1 MGLIDE
7 QLRVFELI
15 RAGAY
20 GNASG
25 PSKVATK
32 EQLVEVNTTTTRA
45 ENDSLMDQNFY
56 GGSKDKCNYEAEIL
70 SLDGILELMVALEI
84 LISMVNAIQEAR
96 IAADKAYDVTK
107 VDDRLNG
114 AVECQQSCQ
123 CH

>member
-1 MGLIDE
+1 VRTE
-7 QLRVFELI
+7 
-15 RAGAY
+15 
-20 GNASG
+20 
-25 PSKVATK
+25 

-84 LISMVNAIQEAR
+84 LISMAFLLTFVCILTAYLHKKDTCEAVTIIDRLEAR
-96 IAADKAYDVTK
+96 IAADKAYDVAK
-107 VDDRLNG
+107 VDDRLNR

-123 CH
+123 CC